1 MILPY
6 FCPKYFIMGKNI
18 DIMVIDDETLVRLGI
33 KFSLLTLAPDIHVV
47 AEAGDVATAKVLLK
61 GELHFDM
68 VLLDLQLPDG
78 NGLDLARLIRQTHPD
93 VKILVVS
100 METSEDILQS
110 LFNIG
115 IDGFISKQA
124 GDEELVSAICS
135 VAEGFEFYGD
145 DVAHLIHAVQTS
157 LRWKEP
163 NFTEREMEIV
173 RLCAKG
179 LTAKQIADQL
189 CLSARTIETHKHN
202 IFQKMGFGTTAELIH
217 YAFQYGLVKM

>member
-1 MILPY
+1 MD
-6 FCPKYFIMGKNI
+6 KSI

-47 AEAGDVATAKVLLK
+47 AEAGTVAAAKEILKSDV
-61 GELHFDM
+61 HFDM

-78 NGLDLARLIRQTHPD
+78 NGLDLARVIRQYHPNA
-93 VKILVVS
+93 KILVVS

-110 LFNIG
+110 LLNIG
-115 IDGFISKQA
+115 INGFISKQA
-124 GDEELVSAICS
+124 GDEELVSAICA
-135 VAEGFEFYGD
+135 VAEGFEFYGT

-189 CLSARTIETHKHN
+189 CLSSRTIETHKHN
-202 IFQKMGFGTTAELIH
+202 IFQKMGFSTTAELIH
-217 YAFQYGLVKM
+217 YAYQHGLVRM

>member
-1 MILPY
+1 
-6 FCPKYFIMGKNI
+6 
-18 DIMVIDDETLVRLGI
+18 MVIDDETLVRLGI

-47 AEAGDVATAKVLLK
+47 AEAGTVAAAKEILKSDV
-61 GELHFDM
+61 HFDM

-78 NGLDLARLIRQTHPD
+78 NGLDLARVIRQYHPNA
-93 VKILVVS
+93 KILVVS

-110 LFNIG
+110 LLNIG

-124 GDEELVSAICS
+124 GDEELVSAICA
-135 VAEGFEFYGD
+135 VAEGFEFYGA

-173 RLCAKG
+173 KLCAKG
-179 LTAKQIADQL
+179 LTAKQIADHL
-189 CLSARTIETHKHN
+189 CLSSRTIETHKHN
-202 IFQKMGFGTTAELIH
+202 IFQKMGFSTTAELIH
-217 YAFQYGLVKM
+217 YAFQHGLVKM

>member
-1 MILPY
+1 MSY
-6 FCPKYFIMGKNI
+6 FCPKYFIMDKNI

-47 AEAGDVATAKVLLK
+47 AEAGDVATAKTILK
-61 GELHFDM
+61 SDLHFDL

-78 NGLDLARLIRQTHPD
+78 NGLDLARVIRQFHPD
-93 VKILVVS
+93 AKILVVS

-110 LFNIG
+110 LLNIG

-124 GDEELVSAICS
+124 GDEELVSAICA
-135 VAEGFEFYGD
+135 VAEGFEFYGA

-189 CLSARTIETHKHN
+189 CLSSRTIETHKHN
-202 IFQKMGFGTTAELIH
+202 IFQKMGFSTTAELIL
-217 YAFQYGLVKM
+217 YAYQHGLVKM

>member
-1 MILPY
+1 MD
-6 FCPKYFIMGKNI
+6 KNI

-47 AEAGDVATAKVLLK
+47 AEAGDVATAKTILK
-61 GELHFDM
+61 SDVHFDM

-78 NGLDLARLIRQTHPD
+78 NGLDLARVIRQSHPNA
-93 VKILVVS
+93 KILVVS

-110 LFNIG
+110 LLNIG

-124 GDEELVSAICS
+124 GDEELVSAICA
-135 VAEGFEFYGD
+135 VAEGFEFYGA

-189 CLSARTIETHKHN
+189 CLSSRTIETHKHN
-202 IFQKMGFGTTAELIH
+202 IFQKMGFSTTAELIH
-217 YAFQYGLVKM
+217 YAYQHGLVKM

>member
-1 MILPY
+1 MSY
-6 FCPKYFIMGKNI
+6 FCPKYFIMDKNI

-47 AEAGDVATAKVLLK
+47 AEAGDVATAKTILK
-61 GELHFDM
+61 SDLHFDL

-78 NGLDLARLIRQTHPD
+78 NGLDLARVIRQFHPD
-93 VKILVVS
+93 AKILVVS

-110 LFNIG
+110 LLNIG
-115 IDGFISKQA
+115 INGFISKQA
-124 GDEELVSAICS
+124 GDEELVSAICA
-135 VAEGFEFYGD
+135 VAEGFEFYGA

-189 CLSARTIETHKHN
+189 CLSSRTIETHKHN
-202 IFQKMGFGTTAELIH
+202 IFQKMGFSTTAELIH
-217 YAFQYGLVKM
+217 YAYQHGLVKM

>member
-1 MILPY
+1 
-6 FCPKYFIMGKNI
+6 
-18 DIMVIDDETLVRLGI
+18 MVIDDETLVRLGI
-33 KFSLLTLAPDIHVV
+33 KFSLLTLAPDIHIV
-47 AEAGDVATAKVLLK
+47 AEAGTVDAAKEILK
-61 GELHFDM
+61 SDLHFDI
-68 VLLDLQLPDG
+68 VLLDMQLPDG
-78 NGLDLARLIRQTHPD
+78 SGIELARLIRQTHPA

-110 LFNIG
+110 LLTIG

-124 GDEELVSAICS
+124 GDEELVSAICA
-135 VAEGFEFYGD
+135 VAEGFEFYGT

-202 IFQKMGFGTTAELIH
+202 IFQKMGFSTTAELIH
-217 YAFQYGLVKM
+217 YAYQHGLVKM